1 MLAKDFKI
9 SCKINVIHISSNK
22 IRVSPRS
29 HHFTYR
35 DVCVCVCV
43 SYSNA
48 LAIIL
53 PITTLNEFIRDS
65 SYRTTYR
72 NVLHS

>member
-1 MLAKDFKI
+1 MLYIYLQIRFALAHE
-9 SCKINVIHISSNK
+9 VIILP
-22 IRVSPRS
+22 I
-29 HHFTYR
+29 
-35 DVCVCVCV
+35 DVCVCV

-53 PITTLNEFIRDS
+53 PITTLNEFIQDS

>member
-35 DVCVCVCV
+35 DVCV

-72 NVLHS
+72 NVLAFLEI